1 MDGIWKRLLTNQW
14 SSPKSTESAQYH
26 APAQSHDEGRLP
38 DANELAAAQ
47 EWQDGEEGHSERHS
61 VAHHSTDNNDGQQG
75 DNTGD
80 DSPHKLYVPLVLRR
94 SVMLGFLGVFIALL
108 AILIA
113 LYVDSDVEHGIDAA
127 EDKNYYIWTYG
138 PTAGNNP

>member
-14 SSPKSTESAQYH
+14 SSPKSTESTQYH
-26 APAQSHDEGRLP
+26 VPAQSHDEDRLP
-38 DANELAAAQ
+38 DANDSTLEG
-47 EWQDGEEGHSERHS
+47 QDGQEGLSERDS
-61 VAHHSTDNNDGQQG
+61 VAHHSTDNSDGQQG
-75 DNTGD
+75 DSIGD
-80 DSPHKLYVPLVLRR
+80 GSPRKLYVPLVLRR
-94 SVMLGFLGVFIALL
+94 WVMLGFLGVFIALL

-113 LYVDSDVEHGIDAA
+113 LYVDSDVDHGIDAA

>member
-14 SSPKSTESAQYH
+14 SSPKSTEPAQYH

-38 DANELAAAQ
+38 DVNESALEGQDRQ
-47 EWQDGEEGHSERHS
+47 EGLSERDS

-75 DNTGD
+75 DSIGD
-80 DSPHKLYVPLVLRR
+80 GSPRSLYVPLVLRR

-113 LYVDSDVEHGIDAA
+113 LYVDSDVDHGIDAA

-138 PTAGNNP
+138 PTAGNDP